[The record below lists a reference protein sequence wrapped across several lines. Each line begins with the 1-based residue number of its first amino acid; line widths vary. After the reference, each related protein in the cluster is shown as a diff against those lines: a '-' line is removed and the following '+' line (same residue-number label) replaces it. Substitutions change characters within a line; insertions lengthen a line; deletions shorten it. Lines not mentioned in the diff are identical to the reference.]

1 MSLRACAAR
10 PAHRAALSVSS
21 ICSTSEVSISVT
33 ENIRISCYNGQ
44 RSQACEIIYNVYNY
58 MQEHYPGMSG
68 KQLRLKVADACGK
81 SSSTVYRVLKESENS
96 PGETKKFTTPHKRR
110 PRKKEK
116 SDFDDFNKCL
126 LRRVINEFHV
136 TEEESPT
143 LKGILRAVKERIQYQ
158 GSVSSLRKIILDV
171 GFKWKRAENNLKLL
185 VENSSAVSKTWTESE
200 TKGLKNPISKGKRGV
215 QCLDTR
221 ISPMSA
227 VVLVAAGRTC
237 RSAPLTHPAPPISS
251 NSTPLHARTV
261 SQTIYKGNDYRKP
274 AVVGIT
280 SLGLDHTSLLGNT
293 IEEIAWQKGGIMKL
307 GTPAFTSPQLTPALE
322 VLNQRAVEKKCP
334 LWEVPPLSEYD
345 CDGLQLSIGL
355 KGDVQTINTSL
366 ALQLSRAWIN
376 RQQQAKSS
384 TGLLG
389 YAKAFRIDG
398 ATAEGIKSCSWPG
411 RYQVLTRKSDHG
423 SCTYYLD
430 GAHTLESVELCV
442 QWFRQIINK
451 DQNRSSCRYI
461 LVFNVTGDRKPTDLL
476 VPLMSCQFDS
486 AFFCPNISVSDP
498 KSNVKKVKV
507 IKTAHDYSSMRTEH
521 KYFDTK
527 VAAAPPT
534 STSLKNSV
542 IPQQRQLIVQPA
554 DYVKQA
560 DVHKLLLALSVPAIA
575 LLCWIIGSIDEV
587 KYDLTNYTV
596 TSKHQLDR
604 CEDNKNT
611 WLSLTKD
618 DSSFT
623 TELETFPSVTETL
636 KYIEGRK
643 GEQRV
648 LVTGSLHLVGAVL
661 SAFDL
666 S

>member
-1 MSLRACAAR
+1 MTSFRLFIKEKIKTMKQDVLKCNYSSNNYAGGYKDAIEALNSLQTNAQVLQKLKLTKNYSQENNVQSTIKYLSRSGITLDQLER
-10 PAHRAALSVSS
+10 ELSVIHVSGTKGKGSTCAICESILHFHGYKTGFFSS
-21 ICSTSEVSISVT
+21 PHLVAVRER
-33 ENIRISCYNGQ
+33 IRINKTPLTEAVFAQYFWK
-44 RSQACEIIYNVYNY
+44 VYNKL
-58 MQEHYPGMSG
+58 QVEKEHANDMPSYFKFLTVMA
-68 KQLRLKVADACGK
+68 LNVFAAEKVDVAIIEVGIG
-81 SSSTVYRVLKESENS
+81 
-96 PGETKKFTTPHKRR
+96 GE
-110 PRKKEK
+110 
-116 SDFDDFNKCL
+116 
-126 LRRVINEFHV
+126 
-136 TEEESPT
+136 
-143 LKGILRAVKERIQYQ
+143 
-158 GSVSSLRKIILDV
+158 LDCTNI
-171 GFKWKRAENNLKLL
+171 FK
-185 VENSSAVSKTWTESE
+185 
-200 TKGLKNPISKGKRGV
+200 
-215 QCLDTR
+215 
-221 ISPMSA
+221 
-227 VVLVAAGRTC
+227 
-237 RSAPLTHPAPPISS
+237 
-251 NSTPLHARTV
+251 
-261 SQTIYKGNDYRKP
+261 KP

-334 LWEVPPLSEYD
+334 LWEVPPLCEYD

-366 ALQLSRAWIN
+366 ALQLSWAWIN

-430 GAHTLESVELCV
+430 GAHTLESIELCV

-498 KSNVKKVKV
+498 KSN
-507 IKTAHDYSSMRTEH
+507 
-521 KYFDTK
+521 
-527 VAAAPPT
+527 
-534 STSLKNSV
+534 
-542 IPQQRQLIVQPA
+542 
-554 DYVKQA
+554 
-560 DVHKLLLALSVPAIA
+560 
-575 LLCWIIGSIDEV
+575 
-587 KYDLTNYTV
+587 DLTNYTV